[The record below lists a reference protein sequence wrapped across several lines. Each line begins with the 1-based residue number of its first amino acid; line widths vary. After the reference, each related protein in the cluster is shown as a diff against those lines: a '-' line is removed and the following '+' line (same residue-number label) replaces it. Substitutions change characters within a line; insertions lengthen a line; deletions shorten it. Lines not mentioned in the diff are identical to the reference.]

1 MLCAR
6 ALPGLL
12 ALSVIAPIAIAQ
24 TALGS
29 NSFDVVSVK
38 TGDPSFRGMSMHVS
52 PSGFSV
58 TNVTLKY
65 LIQYAWDVKGF
76 QISGGPG
83 WMGSDR
89 FSIEAKSDERLGVD
103 FDHANSENYKAF
115 AERLHSRIRSLL
127 ADRFGLRLHT
137 EQRVMPVYELVV
149 AGTGPKLSPAADGA
163 PEGWSTGSGMLKGT
177 RVSTKTIAHGLS
189 DATERIVIDRTG
201 LTGYYDYR
209 LNWTPDATAVGE
221 PHASEQATGPS
232 LFTAVQEQL
241 GLKLKAAK
249 APVEVLV
256 IDRTEKPSAN

>member
-6 ALPGLL
+6 ISPGVLM
-12 ALSVIAPIAIAQ
+12 LSTLSLIAFAQ
-24 TALGS
+24 TTPGS

-38 TGDPSFRGMSMHVS
+38 PGDSSFRGMSMHVS

-76 QISGGPG
+76 QISGGAG

-89 FSIEAKSDERLGVD
+89 FTVEAKSDERLDVD
-103 FDHANSENYKAF
+103 FDDAHSEKYKAF
-115 AERLHSRIRSLL
+115 AERLHSRVRSLL
-127 ADRFGLRLHT
+127 ADRFGLKLHT
-137 EQRVMPVYELVV
+137 EERVMPVYGLVV
-149 AGTGPKLSPAADGA
+149 AGTGPKLLPAPDGA

-177 RVSTKTIAHGLS
+177 RVSTKTIARGLS
-189 DATERIVIDRTG
+189 DATERVVIDRTG
-201 LTGYYDYR
+201 LTGYYDYK
-209 LNWTPDATAVGE
+209 LNWTPDAAAGGA
-221 PHASEQATGPS
+221 PDASEQATSPS

-241 GLKLKAAK
+241 GLRLKPAK

-256 IDRTEKPSAN
+256 IDHAEKPSAN

>member
-1 MLCAR
+1 MLM
-6 ALPGLL
+6 
-12 ALSVIAPIAIAQ
+12 LSTLSLIAFAQ
-24 TALGS
+24 TTPRS

-38 TGDPSFRGMSMHVS
+38 TGDSSFRGMSMHVH

-89 FSIEAKSDERLGVD
+89 FTVEAKSDERLDVD
-103 FDHANSENYKAF
+103 FDHSHSENYKAF

-137 EQRVMPVYELVV
+137 EERVMPVYELVV
-149 AGTGPKLSPAADGA
+149 AGTGPKLSLAADG
-163 PEGWSTGSGMLKGT
+163 PEGLTTGPGLLKGT
-177 RVSTKTIAHGLS
+177 RVNTKTIARALS
-189 DATERIVIDRTG
+189 DATERVVVDRTE
-201 LTGYYDYR
+201 LTGYYDYA
-209 LNWTPDATAVGE
+209 LHWTPDVAVGGE
-221 PHASEQATGPS
+221 PHASEQASGPS

-241 GLKLKAAK
+241 GLKLKPAK
-249 APVEVLV
+249 GPVEVLV
-256 IDRTEKPSAN
+256 IDHAEKPSAN